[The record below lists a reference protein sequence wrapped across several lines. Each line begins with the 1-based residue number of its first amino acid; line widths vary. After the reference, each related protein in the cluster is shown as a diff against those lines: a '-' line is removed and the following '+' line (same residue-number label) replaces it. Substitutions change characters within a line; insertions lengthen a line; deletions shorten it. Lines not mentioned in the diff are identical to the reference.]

1 MEMKQEII
9 ICHHALEQ
17 QFAAHKLMRESDHV
31 CIVKGKSSFE
41 KSGAASI
48 LQHVFKHKM
57 VTYFDDFST
66 NPKLEDV
73 QEGIR
78 LLSNSP
84 ADLFV
89 AVGGGTAID
98 IAKLVRLFSTQK
110 ERPDRLIRGEA
121 KIQAGELPPLV
132 VIPTTSG
139 SGSESTHFA
148 VVYIDGQK
156 YSVAQQQMLLP
167 DTVFLDGAMTLSL
180 PRSIAGYTGIDALG
194 QAVESYWSIY
204 STEQSKRYAAG
215 AMRLIKDHL
224 LDSVIGRSADSR
236 SAMLEAANLAGQA
249 INITKTTGAHAYS
262 YYLTSKL
269 GLAHGHA
276 VGLMLKAFLH
286 FNLEISERDCNDE
299 RGVVYVRQMLQ
310 EIMNVLGC
318 TSVDEICAFIDTIL
332 DAAGLSKTVSI
343 YEFPGS
349 DLSGFLSSVNI
360 ERLNNNPRAVND
372 MNSRNLENDLFDT
385 LIS

>member
-1 MEMKQEII
+1 MKQEII
-9 ICHHALEQ
+9 ICHNELEKRL
-17 QFAAHKLMRESDHV
+17 AEHNVIKDSVHV
-31 CIVKGKSSFE
+31 YMVKGKSSFE
-41 KSGAASI
+41 KSGAASVCN
-48 LQHVFKHKM
+48 HVFKNKK

-78 LLSNSP
+78 RLASSK

-89 AVGGGTAID
+89 AIGGGTAID
-98 IAKLVRLFSTQK
+98 IAKLVRLFSSQK
-110 ERPDRLIRGEA
+110 ESPERLIRGES

-156 YSVAQQQMLLP
+156 YSVAHQQMLLP
-167 DTVFLDGAMTLSL
+167 DTVFLDGAMTLSM

-194 QAVESYWSIY
+194 QAMESYWSIY
-204 STEQSKRYAAG
+204 STEQSKQYASG
-215 AMRLIKDHL
+215 AMKLIKENL
-224 LDSVIGRSADSR
+224 LDSISGSADAR
-236 SAMLEAANLAGQA
+236 SAMIEAANLAGQA

-276 VGLMLKAFLH
+276 VGLMLKAFFH

-299 RGVVYVRQMLQ
+299 RGVVYVRQMMQ

-318 TSVDEICAFIDTIL
+318 TSVDEVCAFIDTIL

-343 YEFPGS
+343 NEFPGS

-360 ERLNNNPRAVND
+360 ERLNNNPRAVNE
-372 MNSRNLENDLFDT
+372 MNVEDLAKQVLT
-385 LIS
+385 HAVV